1 MIFMEENPVRS
12 LIENLGR
19 ELSQKSPSSQIFPY
33 GKLQGKEI
41 TPANFVEITK
51 TENPRRIAFVDGGDG
66 VLEESPN
73 FMIIVNRVYFCM
85 FEGKKRISASKL
97 KHRIEFFSYVV
108 SEVKDNDDKKIV
120 SYNTKLFP
128 YSESDLS
135 YLPAEEDLESK
146 TENTGVLQESHLV
159 SLSRRFAEWSLA
171 EKVVSEELSEGDILV
186 MDGSLQTGYKHE
198 SRYASKL
205 YDAAQKKGVIVCGL
219 TKTSRLL
226 MTSGEP
232 MLARIQEIAEDVT
245 HGTWFVEVA
254 DMASSDNRGH
264 MLAAKFH
271 PQSKH
276 IFRFEI
282 LQDQFSAMNDEEKN
296 HILASLVANSGD
308 IAMPGYP
315 YGSIDADRF
324 AQVRKNELEMYR
336 GMMMAEMSKLVE
348 WKRLQ
353 KYTLTTKFHDDLNWV
368 TS

>member
-159 SLSRRFAEWSLA
+159 SLSRRFA
-171 EKVVSEELSEGDILV
+171 GIHTC
-186 MDGSLQTGYKHE
+186 DGRLTADWVQTRVKIRIE
-198 SRYASKL
+198 IIRRRT
-205 YDAAQKKGVIVCGL
+205 KK
-219 TKTSRLL
+219 
-226 MTSGEP
+226 
-232 MLARIQEIAEDVT
+232 
-245 HGTWFVEVA
+245 
-254 DMASSDNRGH
+254 RGH
-264 MLAAKFH
+264 SMRSYQNE
-271 PQSKH
+271 PTV
-276 IFRFEI
+276 
-282 LQDQFSAMNDEEKN
+282 ND
-296 HILASLVANSGD
+296 L
-308 IAMPGYP
+308 
-315 YGSIDADRF
+315 R
-324 AQVRKNELEMYR
+324 
-336 GMMMAEMSKLVE
+336 
-348 WKRLQ
+348 
-353 KYTLTTKFHDDLNWV
+353 
-368 TS
+368 